1 MTADARTL
9 LRELL
14 DARVA
19 GSAERAAGLL
29 HADVRYW
36 DPAHGDVEGRDA
48 VAALLAE
55 GPSRL
60 ELETVAARDAT
71 AVAELQVHASGAQYR
86 STEVYALRD
95 GAVAGLRAYFD
106 PTARRAT

>member
-1 MTADARTL
+1 MSADARTL

-14 DARVA
+14 DARAA

-48 VAALLAE
+48 VAAVLA
-55 GPSRL
+55 GAPARL
-60 ELETVAARDAT
+60 ELETVAAQDAT
-71 AVAELQVHASGAQYR
+71 AVAEVHVHAAGSPYR
-86 STEVYALRD
+86 STEVYSLRD

-106 PTARRAT
+106 PAARPAT